1 MKLMLPKRKKT
12 AADLKLAVEA
22 RLRISHPE
30 CERAEVIINPLVQD
44 LPWGVSLLGV
54 NPMIDHECG
63 RQVEAIVAELQK
75 EFDLA

>member
-1 MKLMLPKRKKT
+1 MMIALLKRKKT
-12 AADLKLAVEA
+12 AADLKLAIEA

-30 CERAEVIINPLVQD
+30 CERAEVIINPPIHD

-54 NPMIDHECG
+54 NPMIDHECN